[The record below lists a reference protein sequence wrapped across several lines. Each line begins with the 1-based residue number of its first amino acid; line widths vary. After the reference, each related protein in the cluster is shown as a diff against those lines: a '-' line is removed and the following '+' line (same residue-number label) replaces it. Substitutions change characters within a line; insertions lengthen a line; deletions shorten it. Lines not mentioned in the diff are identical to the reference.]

1 MKMLSGLCLAMAL
14 CVPVA
19 ALAQTAPLYKL
30 VDKNGKVTYAEKVPP
45 GWEGQATL
53 VDIDTQ
59 RNTATLPKASSA
71 PSEGGAARPAAAT
84 SPAKEAAARKEKR
97 IEAAKKKLEDAK
109 ASLADAIANPSDD
122 DVQRIGNARTGGGAT
137 SRSVWSDAYRTRVE
151 SLENAVKDAEAK
163 LAEAEAST

>member
-14 CVPVA
+14 CVPAA

-30 VDKNGKVTYAEKVPP
+30 VDKNGKVTYAEKIPP
-45 GWEGQATL
+45 GWEGQATR

-71 PSEGGAARPAAAT
+71 PTEGSPRPAAAS

-97 IEAAKKKLEDAK
+97 IEAAKKGLEDAK
-109 ASLADAIANPSDD
+109 ANLADAIANPSED

-137 SRSVWSDAYRTRVE
+137 ARAVWSDEYRARIE
-151 SLENAVKDAEAK
+151 GLEKAVKDAEAK